1 MKKFLHKD
9 LFGLESG
16 ASFQGIE
23 VAYHTLGQLLPDH
36 SNVVWVCHAL
46 TANSDVLDWWEGLF
60 GEGKQYDPN
69 KHFIICANVLGSPYG
84 STNPS
89 SINPKTE
96 RSFYSDFPLVTIRD
110 IVKSLELLRVHLGIK
125 KIGTL
130 IGSSMGGFQAI
141 EWAIARP
148 DLIENLVLIATAA
161 RHSPWGIAYNEAQR
175 MAIESDI
182 TWGVPSIDAAKKGL
196 RAARAV
202 ALLSYRHYD
211 AYGQTQKDE
220 DERLQ
225 GFAASSYQRYQG
237 QKLVNRFDAYSYY
250 ALTKTMDTHHVGRG
264 RNSTERTL
272 GLIKAKTLVIG
283 IKSDQLFPPVE
294 QAYLAEHIPNASL
307 QIIDSPYGHD
317 GFLVET
323 TALTQIIEQ
332 NSLIEV
338 N

>member
-23 VAYHTLGQLLPDH
+23 VAYHTVGQLLPDH

-130 IGSSMGGFQAI
+130 IGGSMGGFQ
-141 EWAIARP
+141 
-148 DLIENLVLIATAA
+148 
-161 RHSPWGIAYNEAQR
+161 
-175 MAIESDI
+175 
-182 TWGVPSIDAAKKGL
+182 
-196 RAARAV
+196 
-202 ALLSYRHYD
+202 
-211 AYGQTQKDE
+211 
-220 DERLQ
+220 
-225 GFAASSYQRYQG
+225 
-237 QKLVNRFDAYSYY
+237 
-250 ALTKTMDTHHVGRG
+250 
-264 RNSTERTL
+264 
-272 GLIKAKTLVIG
+272 
-283 IKSDQLFPPVE
+283 
-294 QAYLAEHIPNASL
+294 
-307 QIIDSPYGHD
+307 
-317 GFLVET
+317 
-323 TALTQIIEQ
+323 
-332 NSLIEV
+332 
-338 N
+338 